1 MNVNYMVS
9 LIAVIALFIIAY
21 VGVELGRLQILFGI
35 VFPYAAVIAFIAR
48 AIYRGIDWARSPVPF
63 RIPPTAGQQKSLPVT
78 QHAKFDNPF
87 TAGGVLVRMI
97 LEVLF
102 FRSLFRNTSANL
114 DRDGKLSYIWE
125 KWLWLGALAFHWS
138 FLTVLVRHLRF
149 FTEPVPLPVQLLE
162 KVDGFLQIG
171 VPGLLLSGLVL
182 LAAVLFLFLRRVWIP
197 QVRYIS
203 LPADFFPLFLIIGIA
218 FTGILMRYFTKIDVV
233 SAKALAMGLVSFHPV
248 LPQGVG
254 GIFYVHLFFVCILLA
269 YFPFSK
275 LMHMGGIFLSPTRNL
290 PGNSRAVRHVNPW
303 NYPVAVHTYEEYEDE
318 FREKMIEAGLPV
330 EKE

>member
-1 MNVNYMVS
+1 MNINYMVS
-9 LIAVIALFIIAY
+9 LIAVIALFLLAY

-35 VFPYAAVIAFIAR
+35 VVPYAAIITFIGGV
-48 AIYRGIDWARSPVPF
+48 IYRIIDWARSPVPF
-63 RIPPTAGQQKSLPVT
+63 RIPTTAGQQKSLPWI

-114 DRDGKLSYIWE
+114 DRNGKLSYIWE

-138 FLTVLVRHLRF
+138 FLTVLIRHLRF
-149 FTEPVPLPVQLLE
+149 FTEPVLMPVQLLE
-162 KVDGFLQIG
+162 KIDGFLQIG
-171 VPGLLLSGLVL
+171 VPGLFLSGIVL
-182 LAAVLFLFLRRVWIP
+182 LAAMLFLLLRRVWIP
-197 QVRYIS
+197 QIRYIS
-203 LPADFFPLFLIIGIA
+203 LAADFFPLFLIIGIA
-218 FTGILMRYFTKIDVV
+218 FTGILMRYFSKIDVV
-233 SAKALAMGLVSFHPV
+233 GAKALAMGLVSFHPIV
-248 LPQGVG
+248 PEGVG

-290 PGNSRAVRHVNPW
+290 PGNTRAVRHVNPW